1 MLSHIAKKEAEETGI
16 RGKDAG
22 ENDCSRKKKPQKIYH
37 PSDEVLYAFML
48 ARSWTWKEMQTLL
61 QK

>member
-16 RGKDAG
+16 RDKDAR
-22 ENDCSRKKKPQKIYH
+22 ENDCVRKKVQKIHH

-48 ARSWTWKEMQTLL
+48 ARSQTWKEMQTLL